1 MLTMLDIYERA
12 IKGPIMTEKDFDM
25 KIFLPAMKAIVKKYE
40 IQYDKDNPVPS
51 DDTAADNLFE
61 AAVEFIVRV
70 GVYCQGTNRVMQ
82 FSEDEIRQVLREAPG
97 KCFPG
102 QGKDAVVFD
111 LRRPDE
117 NKYPWFHCGSGIAF
131 SSEEAMT
138 NMIEGCASI
147 AEINP
152 I

>member
-102 QGKDAVVFD
+102 QGKDAGVFD